1 MNLNINLYME
11 VILVVVLNFAGALSN
26 DYYNT
31 MTDKDDKIRIGRV
44 LLGTI
49 TGTLI
54 SFVVAKR
61 VPMIKDDAS
70 LFLLFCY
77 LVGIGGFKLFEW
89 LRTLDVVNTL
99 LYILKLD
106 GSKVKK
112 SNEASKEIKETKEDK

>member
-1 MNLNINLYME
+1 MNLNINFYME

-31 MTDKDDKIRIGRV
+31 MTNKDDKIRIGRV

-54 SFVVAKR
+54 SFVFAKR
-61 VPMIKDDAS
+61 ISVIKDDGS

-106 GSKVKK
+106 ASKIKK
-112 SNEASKEIKETKEDK
+112 SEQVNEEEKSEGE